1 MRIGI
6 DARFYGPTR
15 TGPGRY
21 TQKLVDHLQEI
32 DQENTYLIFL
42 KKDNW
47 DSFKPKN
54 PNFIK
59 VLADYRW
66 YSLAEQ
72 IFMPLKISRAKVD
85 LMHFPH
91 FNVPIFYFGRFI
103 VTIHDLIITH
113 FPTRKATTLG
123 PLLYKAKQLGY
134 RLVIWFAAKR
144 SKKVITVSKF
154 SKQEIIKHFGLPD
167 EKVAVTYEACDP
179 PKILNDSFKELARKF
194 QITKPFL
201 LYVGNTYPHKNLER
215 MLAAFRKLV
224 RNEQLN
230 IQLVLVG
237 KEDYFSKRLKAK
249 AEELELKDDVIF
261 TGFVADQEL
270 PLFYK
275 NASLYVFPS
284 SIEGFGLPP
293 LEAMSYGLPVASSNA
308 PCLPEILQD
317 AAEYF
322 NPTEIDDIVRVI
334 KRLIIDE
341 RLKDK
346 LKTKG
351 IEHVEKF
358 SWKKMV
364 ERTHSIYLQKIT

>member
-21 TQKLVDHLQEI
+21 TQKLVDYLQEI

-47 DSFKPKN
+47 DSFKPKS

-72 IFMPLKISRAKVD
+72 IFMPIKISKTQVD

-91 FNVPIFYFGRFI
+91 FNVPIFYWGKFI

-113 FPTRKATTLG
+113 FPTRRATTLG
-123 PLLYKAKQLGY
+123 PLLYKIKQFGY
-134 RLVIWFAAKR
+134 RIVIWFAAKR
-144 SKKVITVSKF
+144 AKKIITVSKF
-154 SKQEIIKHFGLPD
+154 SKQEIIRHFKLPD
-167 EKVAVTYEACDP
+167 EKVAVTYEACDLP
-179 PKILNDSFKELARKF
+179 LAITASFEELARRFK
-194 QITKPFL
+194 ITKPFL
-201 LYVGNTYPHKNLER
+201 LYVGNTYPHKNLEK
-215 MLAAFRKLV
+215 MLAAFQKLIK
-224 RNEQLN
+224 EEKLN

-237 KEDYFSKRLKAK
+237 KEDYFSKRLQAKAK
-249 AEELELKDDVIF
+249 EMNLAEDVIF
-261 TGFVADQEL
+261 TGFVEDREL
-270 PLFYK
+270 PLYYR
-275 NASLYVFPS
+275 NALLYVFPS

-293 LEAMSYGLPVASSNA
+293 LEAMSYGLPVASSKA

-322 NPTEIDDIVRVI
+322 DPTKIDDIVRVV
-334 KRLIIDE
+334 KRLVVDE
-341 RLKDK
+341 KLRNQLKA
-346 LKTKG
+346 KG
-351 IEHVEKF
+351 LEHVKKF
-358 SWKKMV
+358 SWGKMV
-364 ERTHSIYLQKIT
+364 ERTHSIYLQKLT